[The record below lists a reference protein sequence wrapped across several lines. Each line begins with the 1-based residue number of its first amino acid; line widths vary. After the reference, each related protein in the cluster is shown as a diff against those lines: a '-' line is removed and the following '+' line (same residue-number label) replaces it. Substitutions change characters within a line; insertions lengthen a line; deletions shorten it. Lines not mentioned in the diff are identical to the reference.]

1 MDNLPQCTR
10 SIVDSAPYYNQG
22 AVLETRVS
30 SEVEAAANFHDAVK
44 DPWPHNK
51 LDLKERGSSY
61 VALNRQGSSENTTI
75 SY

>member
-1 MDNLPQCTR
+1 VSARLTGLMDNLPQCTR

-44 DPWPHNK
+44 DP
-51 LDLKERGSSY
+51 
-61 VALNRQGSSENTTI
+61 
-75 SY
+75 